1 LAVLPDR
8 RFADADTLA
17 RAVRR
22 ASRPAAD
29 AAARLQTRVRALMKT
44 ERPLQALDRL
54 IIAEF
59 ADSSSEPL
67 PTGTGERPRL
77 TLLRGGGARRETD
90 EPDTLP
96 HHTSLASADSFDDI
110 ATSPRHFPLLVMP
123 SARVEKLATP
133 DPQALLREPTRAEL
147 ARALLR
153 RVRRIHVVAALL
165 AAIALCTLRLLT
177 HSAAQRKPQNDPQTA
192 TQNEPQSNPQTTAQ
206 TKRQSAPQTNTQ
218 NKPQTT
224 DQTKLQTTD
233 QTKPQSNAQSSTP
246 VILSPPT
253 APAPK
258 TEPAP
263 TLEMPP
269 EPVTLT
275 PDSSPASAPRKP
287 RVTAPVARGFLTLD
301 SEPWATVYLGARKLG
316 TTPFAHVPLPAGR
329 AQLTLDLENS
339 GRRRPLTVKIAP
351 SAETRLTVR
360 PR

>member
-96 HHTSLASADSFDDI
+96 HHS
-110 ATSPRHFPLLVMP
+110 PLLVMP

-246 VILSPPT
+246 
-253 APAPK
+253 
-258 TEPAP
+258 
-263 TLEMPP
+263 
-269 EPVTLT
+269 
-275 PDSSPASAPRKP
+275 
-287 RVTAPVARGFLTLD
+287 
-301 SEPWATVYLGARKLG
+301 
-316 TTPFAHVPLPAGR
+316 
-329 AQLTLDLENS
+329 
-339 GRRRPLTVKIAP
+339 
-351 SAETRLTVR
+351 
-360 PR
+360 